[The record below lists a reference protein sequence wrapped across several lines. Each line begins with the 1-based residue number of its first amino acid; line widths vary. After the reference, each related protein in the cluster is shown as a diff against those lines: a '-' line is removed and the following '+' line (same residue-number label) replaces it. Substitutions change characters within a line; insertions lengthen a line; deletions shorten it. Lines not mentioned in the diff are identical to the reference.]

1 MNFWPRRRAKALKA
15 IFRMATALCVVAGL
29 IMAPDTTA
37 MSYAARQA
45 AIDVDVGVQG
55 ITFITDLAA
64 AGGTAAG
71 SVNLSWTEPLHQGT
85 TPPYS
90 YVVHVSSTGE
100 ISNRNAFNS
109 AQPLSAFS
117 SSTVP
122 TPGAGGGQAAFTV
135 TGLMP
140 GVDYCFAIEEQDSS
154 SPSPRNGGW
163 VREGPWNPQNCA
175 VATTPIAT
183 PSGLA
188 AKGGLNESFVSWQ
201 ALTSTQTGYSNLA
214 YYDLYRSTT
223 SGANFVSIATTT
235 AISYTNYPLVPFTT
249 YYYEVSAVT
258 TGNSQSALSAQV
270 FALPFTELPMEPAG
284 LSVVPSSITASIS
297 WSPVTRFEDGS
308 VFFSTASPSVN
319 ELEGY
324 QISRSTQACA
334 PDFVFLSSQ
343 TVAQTTFSDTT
354 NGNPYYYQ
362 IKSYNSLGVST
373 ATLSISSLGAE
384 DYFLSDCISQV
395 VLTRDQAQS
404 LRGTANNLG
413 GDVVISRSFRPQ
425 DISKNNPNIINS
437 VQFVPLLNGVTPIP
451 GFAFSTPVQII
462 VHYNTDVNGN
472 PIPSAISPDGSS
484 DTNLGMYW
492 YDGSQYVKMYGTVD
506 AFNQTVT
513 VQSPNL
519 GLYQVR
525 EQARSTNGPVFDIS
539 NISGRIITPNGD
551 GKNDVFIMTYDPGPN
566 DVTPTGRIYDL
577 RGDYVSDMTP
587 GLVPNTITWNG
598 MMHGVPVTSGVYVY
612 QIKGGGKT
620 FNGTIVVAK

>member
-1 MNFWPRRRAKALKA
+1 MNFLPRRRAKALKA
-15 IFRMATALCVVAGL
+15 IFKMATALCMVAGL
-29 IMAPDTTA
+29 ILAPDAPA

-45 AIDVDVGVQG
+45 AINVDVGVQG

-64 AGGTAAG
+64 SGGTAAG
-71 SVNLSWTEPLHQGT
+71 SVNLSWTEPLHQGA

-100 ISNRNAFNS
+100 IANRHDFNS

-117 SSTVP
+117 SSAVP
-122 TPGAGGGQAAFTV
+122 TPGSGGSQAAFTV
-135 TGLMP
+135 TGLVP
-140 GVDYCFAIEEQDSS
+140 GVDYCFAIDEQDSS
-154 SPSPRNGGW
+154 SPVPHDGGW
-163 VREGPWNPQNCA
+163 VREGPWNTQNCA

-201 ALTSTQTGYSNLA
+201 ALVSTQTGYSDLA

-223 SGANFVSIATTT
+223 SGTNFISVATTT
-235 AISYTNYPLVPFTT
+235 ALSYTDYPLVPFTT
-249 YYYEVSAVT
+249 YYYEISAVT

-270 FALPFTELPMEPAG
+270 SALPFTELPMEPAG
-284 LSVVPSSITASIS
+284 ISVVPSSITASIS
-297 WSPVTRFEDGS
+297 WSPVTRFEDGT
-308 VFFSTASPSVN
+308 VFFSTASPDAN

-324 QISRSTQACA
+324 QILRSTQACT

-373 ATLSISSLGAE
+373 ATLSISSLGEE

-395 VLTRDQAQS
+395 LLTQSQTQS
-404 LRGTANNLG
+404 LRAATNDLG

-425 DISKNNPNIINS
+425 DMNANNPNIINS
-437 VQFVPLLNGVTPIP
+437 VQFVPLLNGVTPIQ
-451 GFAFSTPVQII
+451 GFSFPAPVKII
-462 VHYNTDVNGN
+462 VHYNTDGNGN
-472 PIPSAISPDGSS
+472 PVPSGISPAGNS

-492 YDGSQYVKMYGTVD
+492 DNGSQYVKVYGTVD
-506 AFNQTVT
+506 TFNQTVT
-513 VQSPNL
+513 VESPNL

-525 EQARSTNGPVFDIS
+525 QQARSENGPVFDIS

-551 GKNDVFIMTYDPGPN
+551 GKNDIFIMRYDPGPN

-587 GLVPNTITWNG
+587 GLEPDTITWNG
-598 MMHGVPVTSGVYVY
+598 TMHGVPVTSGVYVY
-612 QIKGGGKT
+612 QVKGGGKT